1 MQIADRVQRIAASQS
16 LAMAARAKAMKA
28 AGVDVISMSLGE
40 PDMDTPEHIRRAAQ
54 EAIDNGWT
62 HYGPVAGIPSLREA
76 IATAQNAQI
85 AEYKN
90 IQNTA
95 YADINIEKKNTHST
109 PAMSDG
115 PRGLERNHPQ
125 ALTSKLAAPVDA
137 NTPNLLPDEQ
147 HVECLQK
154 CVVPPYENAEN
165 IECGISF
172 NASDVIVSVGAK
184 MAIYNA
190 IQTVINPGDEVVIPM
205 PSWVSYTEMVK
216 VAGGE
221 VVAVKTKYENR
232 YCLTP
237 EELRAVLTDKTR
249 MLILCSPNNPTGSV
263 YSYEELKA
271 IVEVLR
277 NYPQVVVLSDEI
289 YNALVYSDEENKNN
303 KNTAYADIN
312 IENKNAESTV
322 AERDLRV
329 TTNQPAREQ
338 APGQDACEFR
348 TAGTDIQ
355 SPQDSLQKCVVP
367 PYENDKNIVCSMAFF
382 PELQDRLI
390 IVNGVSKAYAMTGWR
405 IGWLMSKNKA
415 FIEAC
420 TRLQGQQVT
429 CATMVAQKAAEAA
442 LTGSQECVAQMRQ
455 VFAER
460 RELICR
466 LAAEIPGFRF
476 EKPQGA
482 FYLFPDVSALMGKP
496 TSNPSLKGRVLKNAD
511 DLAEYIL
518 NEAHVAVVS
527 GSAFGC
533 PECIRLSYA
542 ISTEEITEAM
552 QRIKVAI
559 TRIVNK
565 QK

>member
-1 MQIADRVQRIAASQS
+1 MMQIAQRVQRIAASQS

-28 AGVDVISMSLGE
+28 AGIDVISMSLGE

-54 EAIDNGWT
+54 EAIDNHWS

-76 IATAQNAQI
+76 IAVAQNAQEERLSGSAI
-85 AEYKN
+85 
-90 IQNTA
+90 
-95 YADINIEKKNTHST
+95 
-109 PAMSDG
+109 
-115 PRGLERNHPQ
+115 RGLGVRFE
-125 ALTSKLAAPVDA
+125 
-137 NTPNLLPDEQ
+137 
-147 HVECLQK
+147 
-154 CVVPPYENAEN
+154 AE
-165 IECGISF
+165 
-172 NASDVIVSVGAK
+172 DVIVSVGAK

-221 VVAVKTKYENR
+221 VVAVQTKYENR
-232 YCLTP
+232 YCMTA
-237 EELRAVLTDKTR
+237 EELRAALTEKTR

-271 IVEVLR
+271 IVAVLR
-277 NYPQVVVLSDEI
+277 EYPQVVVLSDEI
-289 YNALVYSDEENKNN
+289 YNALVYSDEENKNMQI
-303 KNTAYADIN
+303 TAYADIN
-312 IENKNAESTV
+312 IEKE
-322 AERDLRV
+322 
-329 TTNQPAREQ
+329 
-338 APGQDACEFR
+338 
-348 TAGTDIQ
+348 
-355 SPQDSLQKCVVP
+355 
-367 PYENDKNIVCSMAFF
+367 ENKNIVCSMAFF
-382 PELQDRLI
+382 AEIAERLI

-405 IGWLMSKNKA
+405 IGWLMSKDKA

-442 LTGSQECVAQMRQ
+442 LTGSQECVEQMRQ

-482 FYLFPDVSALMGKP
+482 FYLFPNISTLFGKFEIGD
-496 TSNPSLKGRVLKNAD
+496 LRLEIDNAD
-511 DLAEYIL
+511 DLVEYL
-518 NEAHVAVVS
+518 LEEAHVAVVS

-542 ISTEEITEAM
+542 ISTGEIAEAM
-552 QRIKVAI
+552 RRIQVAI